1 MKNIEYKFIKLPYIK
16 IMNLGKKDDN
26 DRRIPLLEESF
37 NSLGKEGF
45 ELVKIYWWEGL
56 ALFKRENE

>member
-16 IMNLGKKDDN
+16 MMNLGKKDDN

-45 ELVKIYWWEGL
+45 ELVKIYWGEGL